1 MSVNETFDGYYA
13 DTAYTPDQRRNWEE
27 ENPEREKIFGS
38 RLSWD
43 RKTQDTGPK
52 EMYDPSHIEMAEV
65 EEEKRQT
72 SGVEGEAIFKQL
84 KARYDH
90 QAMMPPNYKT
100 TAVVFYMATAF
111 GKGFSYI
118 SAIGFVFFLLIYLLY
133 LPTKGF
139 DFKDYLEVVEG
150 FFFLLSPI
158 FLASVFFWKV
168 GDFLEKKRPD
178 IFLGLRKGPVW
189 KADRQTGNLTLY
201 NPKKAWKKRVE
212 APFYEFDAYLQS
224 SPDTQGS
231 ATYTLIL
238 HHPKTGVSQKMKSFF
253 PSTKMQGELIAGWH
267 FLQRYMDVSQPLP
280 DVPGLEIHRHKDPTT
295 AKADKRRR
303 RNPRFW
309 RDKTEGE
316 IKKIQEDKYRKNIR
330 LR

>member
-1 MSVNETFDGYYA
+1 MSANESFGGYYA
-13 DTAYTPDQRRNWEE
+13 DTAYTPDKRRHWEE
-27 ENPEREKIFGS
+27 ENPERDKIIGS

-65 EEEKRQT
+65 EEEKRQA
-72 SGVEGEAIFKQL
+72 SDVEGDDVFKKL

-90 QAMMPPNYKT
+90 QAMMPPNYKI
-100 TAVVFYMATAF
+100 TAVVFYMTTAF
-111 GKGFSYI
+111 GKGFFFI
-118 SAIGFVFFLLIYLLY
+118 SVIVYALMILAFLGAAVFQVKSFGESFGAVLEGGGMI
-133 LPTKGF
+133 LP
-139 DFKDYLEVVEG
+139 L
-150 FFFLLSPI
+150 
-158 FLASVFFWKV
+158 SVFFFVAWK
-168 GDFLEKKRPD
+168 GGEFLEKKHPD

-189 KADRQTGNLTLY
+189 KADRQTGTLTLY
-201 NPKKAWKKRVE
+201 HPKKAWKKRVE

-231 ATYTLIL
+231 ATYTLTL
-238 HHPKTGVSQKMKSFF
+238 YHPQTRVSQKMKSFF
-253 PSTKMQGELIAGWH
+253 PSTKMQGELIAGWQ

-295 AKADKRRR
+295 AAADKRRR

-309 RDKTEGE
+309 RDKSEDE
-316 IKKIQEDKYRKNIR
+316 IKKIQEDKYRKNTR